1 MTKADI
7 ARAIAKKNDLNQ
19 KEAVRVIDAVLEAIT
34 QALAR
39 NEKVE
44 LRGFGSFGTK
54 RRGPRQARNPKT
66 GVGVSVPAKAIATFK
81 PSKAVK
87 KLLTE
92 T

>member
-7 ARAIAKKNDLNQ
+7 ARVIAKKNDLNQ
-19 KEAVRVIDAVLEAIT
+19 KEAVRVVDAVLEAIT

-39 NEKVE
+39 NDKVE
-44 LRGFGSFGTK
+44 LRGFGSFSTK

-66 GVGVSVPAKAIATFK
+66 GTGVNVPAKAVATFK

-87 KLLTE
+87 RLLTSS
-92 T
+92 